1 MSRERVISILKKYF
15 TDFALIFISV
25 ILAFALTEWS
35 ANQGEKV
42 SQSKILTEIH
52 NGLQSDIK
60 DFKANVSN
68 HKISI
73 RGVQIFRNWTSG
85 KPVPQDSIAFYYYG
99 LFRNYTPIIN
109 KTGYES
115 LKANNLKT
123 ITNDSLRFTI
133 ISLYDYSYQ
142 IIEKLENSNSE
153 MQDFSNYFKATN
165 DIISPNLIFDE
176 KGNIKGLQSA
186 NKLSGNQ
193 KKELMSYFWR
203 MEINKKFKVIRY
215 NEVIKKQ
222 NELQILINEE
232 LRKDQ

>member
-1 MSRERVISILKKYF
+1 MSRERVISTLKKYF
-15 TDFALIFISV
+15 TDFVLIFISV
-25 ILAFALTEWS
+25 ILAFILTEWS

-52 NGLQSDIK
+52 NGLQSDTK
-60 DFKANVSN
+60 DFKANRDN

-73 RGVQIFRNWTSG
+73 RGVQVFRNWTSG
-85 KPVPQDSIAFYYYG
+85 KPVPQDSIALYYYA

-123 ITNDSLRFTI
+123 ITNDSLRFGI
-133 ISLYDYSYQ
+133 ISLYDYHYQ

-153 MQDFSNYFKATN
+153 MQDFTNYFKATN
-165 DIISPNLIFDE
+165 DIIHPYLIFDE
-176 KGNIKGLQSA
+176 KGNTKGLQLTH
-186 NKLSGNQ
+186 KLSENQ

-203 MEINKKFKVIRY
+203 MELNKKFKVMRY

-222 NELQILINEE
+222 NELQKSISEE
-232 LRKDQ
+232 LKKD